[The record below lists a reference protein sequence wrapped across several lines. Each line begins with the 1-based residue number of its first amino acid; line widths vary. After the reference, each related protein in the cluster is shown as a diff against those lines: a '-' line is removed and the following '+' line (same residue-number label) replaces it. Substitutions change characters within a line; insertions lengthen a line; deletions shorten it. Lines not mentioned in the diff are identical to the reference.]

1 MLTRAQAG
9 GVVAG
14 GVALTGSVLHWHD
27 DALAEWLTPRVG
39 AVVGAIAICGSLLA
53 SSALVPTSGHH
64 RLPQAAAPA
73 QESEPDSEGE
83 KDLMLQP
90 QPEPQP
96 QPQPQP
102 EPEPQPQSLTPEPQ
116 PQPVPRQLASSEEEE
131 SPAADSE
138 SDVELFET
146 PPPARTSSSGVS
158 TPPVH
163 SNQRVAG
170 RVVGGRVEQSGR
182 TASSRG
188 GERLNRAQSGR
199 GSYEL

>member
-1 MLTRAQAG
+1 M
-9 GVVAG
+9 
-14 GVALTGSVLHWHD
+14 ALTGSVLHWHD

-96 QPQPQP
+96 QP
-102 EPEPQPQSLTPEPQ
+102 LTPEPE